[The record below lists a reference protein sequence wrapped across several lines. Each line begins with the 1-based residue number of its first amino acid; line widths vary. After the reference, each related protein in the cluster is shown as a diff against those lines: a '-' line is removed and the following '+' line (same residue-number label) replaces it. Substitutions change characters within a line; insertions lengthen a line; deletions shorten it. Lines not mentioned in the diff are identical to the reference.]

1 MQGTSRIMFGSLST
15 SKVLPRLGK
24 QLLTSSSIS
33 YKHILLQGKPFS
45 VLTSFKGVKKLD
57 NRSTQFVRNFHLTR
71 NLSAKD
77 YYGILGVSRNAPIK
91 DIKKAYYQLAKKF
104 HPDVNKDDPEA
115 AKIFQVKKI
124 IFRFVELLL
133 ALFDTLLT

>member
-1 MQGTSRIMFGSLST
+1 MFGIMFVSLST

-24 QLLTSSSIS
+24 QILASSTFGSRN
-33 YKHILLQGKPFS
+33 ILLHSKTFS
-45 VLTSFKGVKKLD
+45 VLTSLQGVKKLE
-57 NRSTQFVRNFHLTR
+57 NRSTQFVRNFHLTG
-71 NLSAKD
+71 NLFAKD

-115 AKIFQVKKI
+115 AKRFQVKKTFAHTVYTHSLI
-124 IFRFVELLL
+124 YRLI
-133 ALFDTLLT
+133 TIC